1 MRTKHRT
8 AGSIGKTNRVHDHPL
23 FIPSIPMDDI
33 LRELIVTELR
43 SGRMTPARRQD
54 VSRYALQFGLS
65 LAQTDSLIAEVE
77 RDIALDDETPKPP
90 TRRVVRDRRRN
101 PLVRPVAYI
110 IAGAFLIVLDV
121 VIVALT

>member
-1 MRTKHRT
+1 
-8 AGSIGKTNRVHDHPL
+8 
-23 FIPSIPMDDI
+23 MDDI